1 LRAGAAYNVATEI
14 GEGKEMKARKIMC
27 AVVIAVVGAGVCQ
40 AADQSVAVYVDGKLL
55 KCTPAALV
63 RDGVT
68 YVPLRAAADA
78 VKGEVTWQPKSQMA
92 VVCRGGQCVPIKKT
106 QCIEVGGSLLVPLK
120 LVGTALKCEVQWDP
134 KSKSVRISTKG

>member
-1 LRAGAAYNVATEI
+1 MRAS
-14 GEGKEMKARKIMC
+14 K
-27 AVVIAVVGAGVCQ
+27 AVVLIIVAALAAGVGH

-55 KCTPAALV
+55 KCTPAAIV